1 MKIIFKNEKEEKLS
15 LSSFHET
22 ILKMLALINKDRDYQ
37 ELSVED
43 TQLAVA
49 GIDSS
54 LKVKGINFMQAK
66 FEMRKLID
74 CLIGEN
80 K

>member
-1 MKIIFKNEKEEKLS
+1 
-15 LSSFHET
+15 
-22 ILKMLALINKDRDYQ
+22 MLALINKDRDYQ

-54 LKVKGINFMQAK
+54 LKVKGINFIQAK

-74 CLIGEN
+74 CLIDEN